1 MVRKT
6 GSWVILA
13 IFTFYFTSTAGQ
25 KNNFLGKYSIP
36 IASGAIG
43 VSWGTALLL
52 APETYSPR
60 FHTISQLGAQHYKYA
75 PVMNSGFIAH
85 GALVGVKSAY
95 DLIKGNGPWIE
106 NAPLLVYGSSLTLLG
121 LFHTI
126 PFEKGIPYAQ
136 REANVHGILAVTAV
150 AGLTG
155 TILANLACEKNR
167 KKIPLHIAGLGAVVI
182 SSSLLLADK
191 QRKGLWESTLLMS
204 GICWMTI
211 NYSVRF

>member
-1 MVRKT
+1 MNRKIDT
-6 GSWVILA
+6 WIFLA
-13 IFTFYFTSTAGQ
+13 IFTLYFSNVAGQ
-25 KNNFLGKYSIP
+25 KNNFYGKYCIP
-36 IASGAIG
+36 IASGTLG
-43 VSWGTALLL
+43 VSWGAALLL

-75 PVMNSGFIAH
+75 PVMNSGFITH
-85 GALVGVKSAY
+85 GALVGLKSAH
-95 DLIKGNGPWIE
+95 DLIKGNGHWTT
-106 NAPLLVYGSSLTLLG
+106 NVPLLIYGSSLTMLG
-121 LFHTI
+121 FYHTV

-155 TILANLACEKNR
+155 TILANLVCEKNR
-167 KKIPLHIAGLGAVVI
+167 KKLPLHIAGLGAVAI
-182 SSSLLLADK
+182 SSSLLLTDK
-191 QRKGLWESTLLMS
+191 QRKGFWESALLMS